1 MKQGTEVLVQP
12 YAFRDDISKPVVA
25 EIIEPIGGES
35 AISDDEVA
43 IRVKI
48 KRNFQWGPAN
58 CFIVKE
64 KYCTLR

>member
-12 YAFRDDISKPVVA
+12 HAFRDDISKPVVA

-35 AISDDEVA
+35 AIPDGEVA
-43 IRVKI
+43 IQVK
-48 KRNFQWGPAN
+48 RDFQWGPAN